1 MKNRVCRGGSRP
13 PPRAEVSRR
22 LRLRDSPTL
31 RDLEDALSPAKANL
45 LDGNTC
51 EPGTSLYV
59 SVCVSMQYYVSKE
72 LLKREART
80 SGFRCWD
87 SRLLEEYR
95 RMSFHTA
102 KPIADSF
109 LLNKK
114 NSGTYWDSITATSA
128 KHAIP
133 TPLKDYPSRCA
144 RPYITKKKNLPR
156 GTFTQ
161 ITTTTHFSL
170 RISVSKLRTT
180 YRNARRE
187 DWPPSIIRPTVWEFD
202 LGHLYIQRAREAM
215 GRAANASSASFCRN
229 KTSIWSSLEEKER
242 DERKEKKQ
250 NKRKIQGPNSQR
262 ANYIASQPQSLYQ
275 HDVCYRD
282 VIKCPAVQATTPPG
296 ISTHP
301 LCHPRD
307 SHARLSYRVCVA
319 WKGVELRRCVFNG
332 YLSPSLFHLSFS
344 DTQQQERKGGIRKKE
359 EAGRGEEGEEEEEKE
374 EEERKD
380 TRWLLYNEPAA
391 TRGNRNNYAKT
402 ERNGA
407 SRAKGKR
414 RRMLW
419 DGAYKRSKPN

>member
-1 MKNRVCRGGSRP
+1 MKNRVCRGGSHP

-31 RDLEDALSPAKANL
+31 RDLGNALSPAKANL

-102 KPIADSF
+102 KPIADS
-109 LLNKK
+109 
-114 NSGTYWDSITATSA
+114 GTYWDSITATSA

-133 TPLKDYPSRCA
+133 TPLKDYPSRC
-144 RPYITKKKNLPR
+144 YITKKKNLPR

-170 RISVSKLRTT
+170 RISVSKLCTT
-180 YRNARRE
+180 YRNAHR
-187 DWPPSIIRPTVWEFD
+187 DWPPSII
-202 LGHLYIQRAREAM
+202 
-215 GRAANASSASFCRN
+215 
-229 KTSIWSSLEEKER
+229 
-242 DERKEKKQ
+242 
-250 NKRKIQGPNSQR
+250 
-262 ANYIASQPQSLYQ
+262 QSLYQ

-282 VIKCPAVQATTPPG
+282 VIKCPAVQATTPSG

-301 LCHPRD
+301 LSVSRNNIP
-307 SHARLSYRVCVA
+307 
-319 WKGVELRRCVFNG
+319 
-332 YLSPSLFHLSFS
+332 FHL
-344 DTQQQERKGGIRKKE
+344 
-359 EAGRGEEGEEEEEKE
+359 
-374 EEERKD
+374 
-380 TRWLLYNEPAA
+380 
-391 TRGNRNNYAKT
+391 
-402 ERNGA
+402 
-407 SRAKGKR
+407 KR
-414 RRMLW
+414 RDLIQAQQRPLNH
-419 DGAYKRSKPN
+419 PL